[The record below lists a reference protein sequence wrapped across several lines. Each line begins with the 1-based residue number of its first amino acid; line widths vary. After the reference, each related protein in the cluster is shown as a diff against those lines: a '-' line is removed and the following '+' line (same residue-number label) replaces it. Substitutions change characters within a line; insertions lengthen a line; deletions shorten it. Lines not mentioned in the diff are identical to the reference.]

1 MCDNLD
7 HILTSIRFGA
17 QYKITMQLSYM
28 TLCTLISVKTAL
40 LSESF
45 FVNICDNKE
54 SRLSPLILITPSA
67 ELPLAVAIAHIAFDF
82 IVSQQFFC

>member
-1 MCDNLD
+1 
-7 HILTSIRFGA
+7 
-17 QYKITMQLSYM
+17 MQLSYM
-28 TLCTLISVKTAL
+28 MLLAMISVKTAL

-45 FVNICDNKE
+45 FANMCDNNE